1 MHIVTST
8 DILLPR
14 AEDMG
19 AWSVIACD
27 QFTSEPEYW
36 AAAEARAA
44 EKPST
49 LSLMLPE
56 AWLHTARADGAD
68 GRIADTMRRYL
79 AEGVFQT
86 VPDSF
91 IYVERTLSD
100 GRVRRGLVAALD
112 LEQCD
117 FTGTQRAS
125 VRSTEG
131 TVEERLPPR
140 VNIRRGA
147 PLEMPHTLLLM
158 DDRTDSVLSLAE
170 KAKDT
175 LEKVYDFDLMLGGG
189 HIAGWR
195 VSGETKAAVQSA
207 LDALDNAAL
216 QREKY
221 GDAAENGKLTFAAN
235 GAVPG
240 ALNNQ
245 FSLDERDGYLRM
257 ATTEQTYSYSVYRDE
272 KHDFENTKADE
283 DGMQTRN
290 DVYVLDAS
298 LKTVGSV
305 TGLAEGEQVF
315 SARFDGDY
323 GYLCTYRQTD
333 PVFAVDL
340 TEPTNPKVVGELKLS
355 GYSDYLHIWSDGLLF
370 GLGMEMQ
377 LVGANTTVDGMKLV
391 MIDTSDPAKLHDLH
405 TQAIDADY
413 SEALNNHKAILVDS
427 GKDIIAFPAENS
439 YLVYGYSADD
449 GFTLRKEISVSQW
462 DGNNRGL
469 YIGDYFYV
477 VGSDQINVLDLNTL
491 ENAAQAII
499 PRG

>member
-56 AWLHTARADGAD
+56 AWLHTVRADGAD

-112 LEQCD
+112 LEQYD
-117 FTGTQRAS
+117 FTGTQRTS

-170 KAKDT
+170 KTKDT

-221 GDAAENGKLTFAAN
+221 GDAAENGKLTFAVGDGNHSLAAAKRFWEEKRETLPENERETDPARFALVEIENIHEPSLDFEPIHRVIFDTDTSAFAAEFTAHRTEWEAEDKTLGERVAAAESFCRAYIAAHGGYIDYIHGDDTARSLGEKPNCAAVLLPTVEKSGLFLSVLKN
-235 GAVPG
+235 GALPKKS
-240 ALNNQ
+240 
-245 FSLDERDGYLRM
+245 FSMGNARDKRYYL
-257 ATTEQTYSYSVYRDE
+257 E
-272 KHDFENTKADE
+272 
-283 DGMQTRN
+283 
-290 DVYVLDAS
+290 
-298 LKTVGSV
+298 
-305 TGLAEGEQVF
+305 
-315 SARFDGDY
+315 
-323 GYLCTYRQTD
+323 C
-333 PVFAVDL
+333 
-340 TEPTNPKVVGELKLS
+340 
-355 GYSDYLHIWSDGLLF
+355 
-370 GLGMEMQ
+370 
-377 LVGANTTVDGMKLV
+377 
-391 MIDTSDPAKLHDLH
+391 
-405 TQAIDADY
+405 
-413 SEALNNHKAILVDS
+413 
-427 GKDIIAFPAENS
+427 
-439 YLVYGYSADD
+439 
-449 GFTLRKEISVSQW
+449 RKI
-462 DGNNRGL
+462 R
-469 YIGDYFYV
+469 
-477 VGSDQINVLDLNTL
+477 
-491 ENAAQAII
+491 
-499 PRG
+499 

>member
-8 DILLPR
+8 DILLPC

-112 LEQCD
+112 LEQYD
-117 FTGTQRAS
+117 FTGTQHTS

-140 VNIRRGA
+140 VNIRRSA

-189 HIAGWR
+189 HIASWR

-221 GDAAENGKLTFAAN
+221 GDAAENGKLTFAVGDGNHSLAAAKRFWEEKRKTLPENERETDPARFALVEIENIHEPSLDFEPIHRVIFDTDTSAFAAEFTAHRTEWEAKDKTLGEHVAAAESFCRAYIAAHGGYIDYIHGDDTARSLGEKPNCAAVLLPPVEKSGLFLSVLKN
-235 GAVPG
+235 GALPKKS
-240 ALNNQ
+240 
-245 FSLDERDGYLRM
+245 FSMGNARDKRYYL
-257 ATTEQTYSYSVYRDE
+257 E
-272 KHDFENTKADE
+272 
-283 DGMQTRN
+283 
-290 DVYVLDAS
+290 
-298 LKTVGSV
+298 
-305 TGLAEGEQVF
+305 
-315 SARFDGDY
+315 
-323 GYLCTYRQTD
+323 C
-333 PVFAVDL
+333 
-340 TEPTNPKVVGELKLS
+340 
-355 GYSDYLHIWSDGLLF
+355 
-370 GLGMEMQ
+370 
-377 LVGANTTVDGMKLV
+377 
-391 MIDTSDPAKLHDLH
+391 
-405 TQAIDADY
+405 
-413 SEALNNHKAILVDS
+413 
-427 GKDIIAFPAENS
+427 
-439 YLVYGYSADD
+439 
-449 GFTLRKEISVSQW
+449 RKI
-462 DGNNRGL
+462 R
-469 YIGDYFYV
+469 
-477 VGSDQINVLDLNTL
+477 
-491 ENAAQAII
+491 
-499 PRG
+499 

>member
-8 DILLPR
+8 DILLPC

-56 AWLHTARADGAD
+56 AWLHTVRADGAD

-112 LEQCD
+112 LEQYD

-170 KAKDT
+170 KTKDT

-221 GDAAENGKLTFAAN
+221 GDAAENGKLTFAVGDGNHSLAAAKRFWEEKRETLPENERETDPARFALVEIENIHEPSLDFEPIHRVIFDTDTTAFAAEFTAHRTEWEAEDKTLGERVAAAESFCRAYIAAHGGYIDYIHGDDTARSLGEKPSCAAVLLPPVEKSGLFLSVLKN
-235 GAVPG
+235 GALPKKS
-240 ALNNQ
+240 
-245 FSLDERDGYLRM
+245 FSMGNARDKRYYL
-257 ATTEQTYSYSVYRDE
+257 E
-272 KHDFENTKADE
+272 
-283 DGMQTRN
+283 
-290 DVYVLDAS
+290 
-298 LKTVGSV
+298 
-305 TGLAEGEQVF
+305 
-315 SARFDGDY
+315 
-323 GYLCTYRQTD
+323 C
-333 PVFAVDL
+333 
-340 TEPTNPKVVGELKLS
+340 
-355 GYSDYLHIWSDGLLF
+355 
-370 GLGMEMQ
+370 
-377 LVGANTTVDGMKLV
+377 
-391 MIDTSDPAKLHDLH
+391 
-405 TQAIDADY
+405 
-413 SEALNNHKAILVDS
+413 
-427 GKDIIAFPAENS
+427 
-439 YLVYGYSADD
+439 
-449 GFTLRKEISVSQW
+449 RKI
-462 DGNNRGL
+462 R
-469 YIGDYFYV
+469 
-477 VGSDQINVLDLNTL
+477 
-491 ENAAQAII
+491 
-499 PRG
+499 